1 MAKLFKKKSFYVAII
16 TVICLIYI
24 FFPRKIIWLMPEEI
38 MDEPIE
44 IVCTYEEGNTITLS
58 DQQQAKAVDLFS
70 THFARLKL
78 IKTKYVNDSEM
89 GFHIYISGNK
99 DDIFFFSKKIIVI
112 NGVQYKIYGTSLA
125 QQFKKNIE
133 SED

>member
-1 MAKLFKKKSFYVAII
+1 MAKLLKKKSFYVAII
-16 TVICLIYI
+16 IMIGLIFI

-38 MDEPIE
+38 KDDPIE
-44 IVCTYEEGNTITLS
+44 IVYAYKEGQTITLS
-58 DQQQAKAVDLFS
+58 DQQQTEVVDLFS

-89 GFHIYISGNK
+89 GLHIYISGNK
-99 DDIFFFSKKIIVI
+99 DDIFFFSEEIMVM

-125 QQFKKNIE
+125 RQVKNILGN
-133 SED
+133 